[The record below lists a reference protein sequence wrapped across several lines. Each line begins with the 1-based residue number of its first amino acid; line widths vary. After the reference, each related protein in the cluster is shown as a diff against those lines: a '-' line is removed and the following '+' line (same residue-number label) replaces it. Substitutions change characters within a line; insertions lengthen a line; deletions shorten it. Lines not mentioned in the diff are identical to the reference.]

1 MNLSKVFSSYT
12 ARLFISIVEVQYQ
25 LEFRLIGFKVYKS
38 LILAKVGILVNI
50 GILDEEGFI
59 ID

>member
-12 ARLFISIVEVQYQ
+12 ARLFISIVKVQYQ
-25 LEFRLIGFKVYKS
+25 LEFRLIGFRVCKS
-38 LILAKVGILVNI
+38 LILAKAGILVNI
-50 GILDEEGFI
+50 GILDKEGFI

>member
-1 MNLSKVFSSYT
+1 MNLSKVFNSYT

-25 LEFRLIGFKVYKS
+25 LEFRLIGFKVCKS